1 MIYVIVVLDGK
12 EVIPKIVHLLPRFPE
27 VVFLVLFGSLATK
40 NSRGHDIDL
49 AVKIEGSD
57 KYETLARLVREISE
71 TLGVGEE
78 LIDIVDL
85 DRADTM
91 VKARVLQEGLV
102 LVDKK
107 NFKEKL
113 HEELSQVNPDY
124 WEYAV
129 FSLREWLKLEDP
141 TYIDVIVVKRRI
153 DFIKSEIEFLEEYVL
168 SKNVNDVKSSP
179 ILGRLLERGYQLIVE
194 AIIDICR
201 HLASVKGWRT
211 AGVAKDYIMECV
223 KHGVVDASLAEQL
236 THHIALRSI
245 IIHRYLAI
253 DYEKLYE
260 EALKLTKHARDF
272 ERYLQE
278 FISKESGY
286 TILS

>member
-1 MIYVIVVLDGK
+1 VIVVLDGK

-141 TYIDVIVVKRRI
+141 THIDVIVVKRRI

-211 AGVAKDYIMECV
+211 AGVAKDYIIECV

-236 THHIALRSI
+236 THHIALRNI

-260 EALKLTKHARDF
+260 EALKLMKHARDF